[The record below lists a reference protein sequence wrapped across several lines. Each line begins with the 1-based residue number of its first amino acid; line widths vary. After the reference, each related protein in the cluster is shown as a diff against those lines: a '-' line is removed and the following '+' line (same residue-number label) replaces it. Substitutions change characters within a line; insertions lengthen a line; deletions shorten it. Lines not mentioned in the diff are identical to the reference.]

1 MKKLLIVLCVLALTG
16 CGSATKHYLMN
27 DPDAIP
33 VNFTV
38 HLDKDFVKNMSTLGG
53 GQAAMLILVGPFTN
67 NAILMEAKELIE
79 TVANFYGIH
88 VSEMIGL
95 SRKRE
100 LVVPR
105 QVAMYLM
112 REEVGASFP
121 LIGKELGNRDH
132 TTAMH
137 AYEKIKDGI
146 EQNSRTKQEIDLI
159 KQRLYNQ

>member
-79 TVANFYGIH
+79 NGERIAFHQRIKWGETKFETYLLKN
-88 VSEMIGL
+88 
-95 SRKRE
+95 RE
-100 LVVPR
+100 YQLAVIIQGTR
-105 QVAMYLM
+105 T
-112 REEVGASFP
+112 GDKS
-121 LIGKELGNRDH
+121 IGKIQTGSILGQH
-132 TTAMH
+132 FSVVLQG
-137 AYEKIKDGI
+137 DGVSI
-146 EQNSRTKQEIDLI
+146 R
-159 KQRLYNQ
+159 